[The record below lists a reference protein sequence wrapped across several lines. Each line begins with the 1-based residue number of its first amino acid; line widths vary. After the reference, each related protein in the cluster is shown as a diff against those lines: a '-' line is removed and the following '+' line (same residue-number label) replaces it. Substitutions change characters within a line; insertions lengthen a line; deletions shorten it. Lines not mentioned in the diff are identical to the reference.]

1 MVHGLSHRK
10 DGSFS
15 GPLAS
20 EEEFRSLLRAAKQKA
35 AETLDSMLE
44 GVAAASPAE
53 GACRWCEY
61 RSLCRFDPKLPH
73 CRVRRRTRLSQSAF
87 FRLLEQQ

>member
-1 MVHGLSHRK
+1 
-10 DGSFS
+10 
-15 GPLAS
+15 
-20 EEEFRSLLRAAKQKA
+20 
-35 AETLDSMLE
+35 MLE